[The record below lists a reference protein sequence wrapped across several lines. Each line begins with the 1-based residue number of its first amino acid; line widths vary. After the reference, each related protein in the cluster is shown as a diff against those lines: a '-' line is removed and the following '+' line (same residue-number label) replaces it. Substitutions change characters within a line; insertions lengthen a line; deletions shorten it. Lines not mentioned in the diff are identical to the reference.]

1 MAEGK
6 YQPSILVR
14 SEDRTPSSTGSHD
27 FQVATRKPLKGRYL
41 VSYLQIP
48 ASAYSVSTTN
58 NVVYFNEPA
67 GGGALTATL
76 TPGNYS
82 ISSLASEI
90 AARMTAASGGYNT
103 YACTGTTLTGKLT
116 TSAVNNWYF
125 QWSLTT
131 SSAAAVLGYPATNTT
146 PAASSTS
153 PNLVDLG
160 YPAALNVGVR
170 EAASGYD
177 TTASFSGDIWVP
189 FNASFGT
196 FATLEAERLPQILDF
211 RSPSSVL
218 TIRVQD
224 DAGTAV
230 NLNGANWR
238 MMLRHYGDY
247 PETVEYP
254 SR

>member
-82 ISSLASEI
+82 ISSRERDRCAHDRGVWGLQHL
-90 AARMTAASGGYNT
+90 RVYRYDPHGQTDDKRRQQ
-103 YACTGTTLTGKLT
+103 L
-116 TSAVNNWYF
+116 
-125 QWSLTT
+125 
-131 SSAAAVLGYPATNTT
+131 VLPVVLDDKQRRHCSRVPRHGHDA
-146 PAASSTS
+146 
-153 PNLVDLG
+153 LG
-160 YPAALNVGVR
+160 
-170 EAASGYD
+170 E
-177 TTASFSGDIWVP
+177 
-189 FNASFGT
+189 
-196 FATLEAERLPQILDF
+196 LDE
-211 RSPSSVL
+211 SQP
-218 TIRVQD
+218 
-224 DAGTAV
+224 G
-230 NLNGANWR
+230 
-238 MMLRHYGDY
+238 
-247 PETVEYP
+247 
-254 SR
+254 